1 MGAAVRIAPFLP
13 EHARALRLREF
24 DELCLA
30 GLGPGLDRNA
40 LWEFYHA
47 TGPGF
52 TALAGDEVVACGGVV
67 LARPG
72 EGEGWA
78 LTGPSTPRFALSF
91 HRAFVRL
98 LPAVEEE
105 CGLARVTT
113 LVHER
118 HAVSRRWLR
127 RLGFR
132 EDRLLAGAP
141 GGGNHYLCVRER
153 SWVQ

>member
-1 MGAAVRIAPFLP
+1 MQIVPFRP
-13 EHARALRLREF
+13 EHAQALRLREF
-24 DELCLA
+24 DEKCLA
-30 GLGPGLDRNA
+30 GLGPGLDRTA
-40 LWEFYHA
+40 LWRFYHA
-47 TGPGF
+47 AGPGF
-52 TALAGDEVVACGGVV
+52 TALDRGEVVACGGVV

-78 LTGPSTPRFALSF
+78 LTGPSVPGHALSF
-91 HRAFVRL
+91 HRAFARL
-98 LPAVEEE
+98 LPAVMEE

-132 EDRLLAGAP
+132 EERPLP
-141 GGGNHYLCVRER
+141 GILDGGTYYLCARYT
-153 SWVQ
+153 

>member
-1 MGAAVRIAPFLP
+1 VRIVPFRP
-13 EHARALRLREF
+13 EHAQALRLREF

-30 GLGPGLDRNA
+30 GLPPGLDRAA
-40 LWEFYHA
+40 LWRFYHA
-47 TGPGF
+47 AGPGF

-67 LARPG
+67 LARPE

-78 LTGPSTPRFALSF
+78 LTGPSVPCHALSF
-91 HRAFVRL
+91 HRAFARL

-132 EDRLLAGAP
+132 ERLRRP
-141 GGGNHYLCVRER
+141 GLLGGENYIHCVREKPCHP
-153 SWVQ
+153 

>member
-1 MGAAVRIAPFLP
+1 MRIVPFTP
-13 EHARALRLREF
+13 EHAQALRLRQF
-24 DELCLA
+24 DERCLA
-30 GLGPGLDRNA
+30 GLGPGLDRA
-40 LWEFYHA
+40 GLWRFYHA
-47 TGPGF
+47 AGPGF
-52 TALAGDEVVACGGVV
+52 TALAEGEVVACGGVV

-78 LTGPSTPRFALSF
+78 LTGPSVPRHALSF
-91 HRAFVRL
+91 HRAVARL
-98 LPAVEEE
+98 LPALMEE

-132 EDRLLAGAP
+132 EEGRPTGRL
-141 GGGNHYLCVRER
+141 GGETYYHCVKENP
-153 SWVQ
+153 WQQQHP